1 MYAIKQFYLKLFNA
15 KTTMK
20 DKTMMCDETKNECCN
35 HADPPWEGP
44 QVIPAQIR
52 RVDNLIFRKIN
63 QFAREND
70 VEQATPMHG
79 WIIGYLYRH
88 RDTPVFQRDIER
100 EFSITRSTVTNI
112 LQLMERKGY
121 IERRSVPQDAR
132 LKQLV
137 LTEEGIC
144 FLYKE
149 RSLQERQQMI
159 AAVAGVTAIGLRHDP
174 KDTLRL
180 RQQGLI
186 ALPEDLGIRRT
197 DATRELLAA
206 KSVADLVEWSGGLYN
221 PPAKFRSW

>member
-1 MYAIKQFYLKLFNA
+1 
-15 KTTMK
+15 
-20 DKTMMCDETKNECCN
+20 MCDEIKNECCK

-63 QFAREND
+63 QFARGNN

-79 WIIGYLYRH
+79 WIIEYLYRH

-137 LTEEGIC
+137 LTDEGVRFHEKTMHSFHQTDDYVASLLTEEENAE
-144 FLYKE
+144 L
-149 RSLQERQQMI
+149 
-159 AAVAGVTAIGLRHDP
+159 
-174 KDTLRL
+174 LRL
-180 RQQGLI
+180 LNKLRD
-186 ALPEDLGIRRT
+186 ALQ
-197 DATRELLAA
+197 
-206 KSVADLVEWSGGLYN
+206 
-221 PPAKFRSW
+221 

>member
-1 MYAIKQFYLKLFNA
+1 
-15 KTTMK
+15 
-20 DKTMMCDETKNECCN
+20 MCDEIKIECCKRT
-35 HADPPWEGP
+35 DPPWESP

-63 QFAREND
+63 QFARENG

-88 RDTPVFQRDIER
+88 RDAAVFQRDNAR

-137 LTEEGIC
+137 LTEEGIR
-144 FLYKE
+144 FHE
-149 RSLQERQQMI
+149 NTIRSFHQTDDY
-159 AAVAGVTAIGLRHDP
+159 VAGLLTEEENTEL
-174 KDTLRL
+174 LRL
-180 RQQGLI
+180 LSKLRE
-186 ALPEDLGIRRT
+186 AL
-197 DATRELLAA
+197 
-206 KSVADLVEWSGGLYN
+206 K
-221 PPAKFRSW
+221 

>member
-79 WIIGYLYRH
+79 WIMGISTATG
-88 RDTPVFQRDIER
+88 TPPC
-100 EFSITRSTVTNI
+100 SSGTLS
-112 LQLMERKGY
+112 G
-121 IERRSVPQDAR
+121 S
-132 LKQLV
+132 
-137 LTEEGIC
+137 
-144 FLYKE
+144 
-149 RSLQERQQMI
+149 SLSP
-159 AAVAGVTAIGLRHDP
+159 A
-174 KDTLRL
+174 
-180 RQQGLI
+180 
-186 ALPEDLGIRRT
+186 
-197 DATRELLAA
+197 
-206 KSVADLVEWSGGLYN
+206 
-221 PPAKFRSW
+221 PP